1 MPVGHCIQCDK
12 AINRAANLTEYKG
25 FTYHT
30 NCFVCNICTKNITG
44 PKGFI
49 NDPADA
55 KKHYCHECYEE
66 NVAPRCDKCSKA
78 IVGGERGV
86 KHRSKPFHKKCFTCD
101 GCSTELADVRFSV
114 ENEKPFCTDCHLEKF
129 AERCSLVSCK
139 KPIPPGTQ
147 FLVVDA
153 DKFHKDC
160 FNCSG
165 CEKNLADEAFV
176 KDPEGNFCAVCA
188 ES

>member
-1 MPVGHCIQCDK
+1 MD
-12 AINRAANLTEYKG
+12 
-25 FTYHT
+25 
-30 NCFVCNICTKNITG
+30 
-44 PKGFI
+44 
-49 NDPADA
+49 
-55 KKHYCHECYEE
+55 
-66 NVAPRCDKCSKA
+66 APRNSPTSDSGAERFVLVLLLWEHYELQYIAHCKKA
-78 IVGGERGV
+78 DFILLLI
-86 KHRSKPFHKKCFTCD
+86 FIFN
-101 GCSTELADVRFSV
+101 SV

-153 DKFHKDC
+153 DKFHKGEDLNQRPIDKSSLKRQKCPIQGRNKAGFWKFFCYISPTRSFAFARIPFIHVLCSISDC

-188 ES
+188 ESWLSH